1 MCDNDF
7 TVDFYR
13 ELTTIVC
20 NISIF
25 FKKEEKFCIF
35 PLSHFLKKCKLISL
49 RKVIK
54 NVVTAKNFYNGF

>member
-35 PLSHFLKKCKLISL
+35 PLSHFLKKCKLNFL
-49 RKVIK
+49 RFTKRLCRFIINK
-54 NVVTAKNFYNGF
+54 KI